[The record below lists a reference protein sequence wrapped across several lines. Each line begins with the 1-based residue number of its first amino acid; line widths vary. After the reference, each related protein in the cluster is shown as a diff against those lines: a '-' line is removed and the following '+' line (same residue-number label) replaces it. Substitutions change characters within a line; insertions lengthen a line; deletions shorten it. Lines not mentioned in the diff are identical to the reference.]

1 MVFVS
6 TFKMGGGVIRHHF
19 SLKVMLA
26 FAVLE
31 VTGFYTDMYVCIY
44 MHIHTSMQK
53 DAWSEYL

>member
-6 TFKMGGGVIRHHF
+6 AFKMGGGVIRHCF
-19 SLKVMLA
+19 SLKVTFA

-31 VTGFYTDMYVCIY
+31 VTGFNIDVYVCIY